1 MILLRVT
8 NKFIDLP
15 FIALSDLKITP
26 KIVISAG
33 GNELLNK
40 CNELFKNS
48 EIISLYDLDIYSI
61 NNICKK
67 EIPSNI
73 DLFERSL
80 RIDRQINNEK
90 YNSLINSINSSMKYL
105 NTHY

>member
-40 CNELFKNS
+40 CNEVRQCFYVL
-48 EIISLYDLDIYSI
+48 LYV
-61 NNICKK
+61 
-67 EIPSNI
+67 
-73 DLFERSL
+73 F
-80 RIDRQINNEK
+80 
-90 YNSLINSINSSMKYL
+90 
-105 NTHY
+105 